1 MCFSDLSGSR
11 KGFTLI
17 ELLVVI
23 SIVGLISTASF
34 VAINNARAKARD
46 GQRAAN
52 MSQLKKAL
60 ELFYNAN
67 GQTYPVS
74 GTPVAYV
81 CTGANSPVGISTYI
95 NPVPV
100 DPIPT
105 KSTIE
110 TNCLQYMSDGTNY
123 KIRSTMELDEQS
135 PAQDG
140 GISARWY
147 EVFTP
152 GAQSW

>member
-1 MCFSDLSGSR
+1 MILHLNPR

-46 GQRAAN
+46 GQRTAN
-52 MSQLKKAL
+52 MTQLKKAL

-67 GQTYPVS
+67 GQTYPAS
-74 GTPVAYV
+74 GVPAVYV
-81 CTGANSPVGISTYI
+81 CTGASSPIGISTYI

-100 DPIPT
+100 DPTPE
-105 KSTIE
+105 KSTIAA
-110 TNCLQYMSDGTNY
+110 NCLQYISDGTNY
-123 KIRSTMELDEQS
+123 KIRSTMELDEQN
-135 PAQDG
+135 PVQDG
-140 GISARWY
+140 GSSSQWY